1 MDIMLEDDGINFTD
15 EQKKLVPNKEF
26 LASLFAQ
33 VKSIVRTRDRHR
45 AGLPCCPA
53 ALPCPALPCRANLFF
68 LPCPAC
74 PAGRPGQGTGQGR
87 AGQGRAKKFALLTFL
102 QT

>member
-33 VKSIVRTRDRHR
+33 VKSIVRTGQIR
-45 AGLPCCPA
+45 
-53 ALPCPALPCRANLFF
+53 LFF
-68 LPCPAC
+68 YW
-74 PAGRPGQGTGQGR
+74 
-87 AGQGRAKKFALLTFL
+87 
-102 QT
+102 